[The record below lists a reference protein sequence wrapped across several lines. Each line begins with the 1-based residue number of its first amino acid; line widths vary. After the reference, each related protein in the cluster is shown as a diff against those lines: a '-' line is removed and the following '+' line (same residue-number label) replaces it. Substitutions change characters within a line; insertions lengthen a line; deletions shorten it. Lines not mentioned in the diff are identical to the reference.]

1 MIIVSNTRDTDLP
14 IFIYLTALA
23 TPVVLFGFIINW
35 LLQPLV
41 ILPPAGSAG
50 YSPERAPFVLQSATP
65 DESVTMAVAVEKA
78 VAEAN
83 LALRAE
89 VVQKAKGEEGVRQ
102 ANANVPVQVTK
113 KSTRKVQRVARSPA
127 YPDAFRQRNVV
138 SAFNWNH
145 YPSNRYATRWF

>member
-23 TPVVLFGFIINW
+23 MPVVLFGFIINW

-41 ILPPAGSAG
+41 ILPTGSAG

-65 DESVTMAVAVEKA
+65 DESITMAVAVEKA

-89 VVQKAKGEEGVRQ
+89 VVQKTKGEEGVRQ
-102 ANANVPVQVTK
+102 ANANVPVHVTK
-113 KSTRKVQRVARSPA
+113 RST
-127 YPDAFRQRNVV
+127 
-138 SAFNWNH
+138 
-145 YPSNRYATRWF
+145 